1 MAIPTHGATPEA
13 GSAHRERLA
22 GWLLVAGCLVPL
34 LKHSLLLDASYV
46 VWPWQL
52 AGLGVG
58 LAESA
63 ALATAAGGEN
73 LAAWALLPLVGGLI
87 ALALPRVP
95 SLRTRGLAAMT
106 TGVALLVLLLLVLVR
121 ENAVLGL
128 VVAPPTRGAGTI
140 MLLGIGACALLA
152 ASNHTAKT
160 TPPRDVSPALVIAAS
175 LIVAVLGLFFLLAAS
190 DVWAASSMRLLYV
203 AVITY
208 ALLALWRTVR
218 PRAAPVVTAWAS
230 TLARAILG
238 WAVIAVVLA
247 QSGSHDRLVVY
258 VIEAGGGTVPV
269 AIGAAK
275 GFLIF
280 AGAGLLLAAGITTAL
295 EAGASDSHHRAATR
309 RVTPTR
315 GLVSRSPLVALVGA
329 LLASTLA
336 GCSSAPP
343 DLAKAINAV
352 GAMVS
357 RHGLERSAFY
367 AVYPDGT
374 PSDFVAFLFSPLG
387 KAEWVPD
394 DAATPERTGLVS
406 AEDVLAVGGELRP
419 GAVGL
424 VSEAPEPRIHRQV
437 VLRADDERGVVI
449 AAAYEQPGQAPVVVH
464 EWALPRVTLAP
475 GVAEMARE
483 NLESGVDAG
492 AE

>member
-1 MAIPTHGATPEA
+1 
-13 GSAHRERLA
+13 
-22 GWLLVAGCLVPL
+22 
-34 LKHSLLLDASYV
+34 
-46 VWPWQL
+46 
-52 AGLGVG
+52 
-58 LAESA
+58 
-63 ALATAAGGEN
+63 
-73 LAAWALLPLVGGLI
+73 
-87 ALALPRVP
+87 
-95 SLRTRGLAAMT
+95 
-106 TGVALLVLLLLVLVR
+106 
-121 ENAVLGL
+121 
-128 VVAPPTRGAGTI
+128 
-140 MLLGIGACALLA
+140 
-152 ASNHTAKT
+152 
-160 TPPRDVSPALVIAAS
+160 
-175 LIVAVLGLFFLLAAS
+175 
-190 DVWAASSMRLLYV
+190 
-203 AVITY
+203 
-208 ALLALWRTVR
+208 
-218 PRAAPVVTAWAS
+218 
-230 TLARAILG
+230 
-238 WAVIAVVLA
+238 
-247 QSGSHDRLVVY
+247 
-258 VIEAGGGTVPV
+258 
-269 AIGAAK
+269 
-275 GFLIF
+275 
-280 AGAGLLLAAGITTAL
+280 
-295 EAGASDSHHRAATR
+295 
-309 RVTPTR
+309 
-315 GLVSRSPLVALVGA
+315 VGA
-329 LLASTLA
+329 LLASALA

-394 DAATPERTGLVS
+394 DAATPGRTGLVS